1 MRDQSS
7 RASRGAFD
15 QVDQWR
21 VPQQPT
27 AQQSA
32 DAARRASQTE
42 AKRRQRAKRSR
53 QSCWPIGLLTQLPG
67 LQLEVGQ
74 GKFKLK
80 EPLSQLL
87 QQQQAASAVNLLG
100 FPVAYSQVLQQE
112 PSSLSQ
118 LSRQPIAPRAG
129 SSGEP
134 PQHANGTSDQ
144 QLEPE
149 GAVHEQ
155 QSEGMHPQ
163 PPKLHGGDSAHQ
175 LHPQN
180 DRHDR
185 QQEP

>member
-42 AKRRQRAKRSR
+42 AKHRRRAKRSR

-67 LQLEVGQ
+67 LQLE
-74 GKFKLK
+74 
-80 EPLSQLL
+80 
-87 QQQQAASAVNLLG
+87 
-100 FPVAYSQVLQQE
+100 QE